1 MSNVIE
7 FNEFQAFYF
16 EMQKQ
21 LGIKNKELEEAI
33 SAIQKMK
40 SSSED
45 FSQFYKD
52 GDISEIEYFKVR
64 KKIKSVSSSLIG
76 DELVLED
83 IIKQLSFCE
92 IRFLLLN
99 IPLIFRSFSAIKKL
113 IRLIYNVTYFLNKLI
128 LLK

>member
-40 SSSED
+40 SSSEE
-45 FSQFYKD
+45 FSQFYKE
-52 GDISEIEYFKVR
+52 GNITEIEYFKVR
-64 KKIKSVSSSLIG
+64 KKIKSVCKYYEGRLEKLNSLIP
-76 DELVLED
+76 DIED
-83 IIKQLSFCE
+83 YINEYEMEFGK
-92 IRFLLLN
+92 
-99 IPLIFRSFSAIKKL
+99 P
-113 IRLIYNVTYFLNKLI
+113 
-128 LLK
+128 

>member
-21 LGIKNKELEEAI
+21 LDIKNKELEEAI

-52 GDISEIEYFKVR
+52 GDITEIEYFKVR
-64 KKIKSVSSSLIG
+64 KKIKSVCNYYEGRLEKLNNLIP
-76 DELVLED
+76 DIED
-83 IIKQLSFCE
+83 YINEYEMEFGK
-92 IRFLLLN
+92 N
-99 IPLIFRSFSAIKKL
+99 
-113 IRLIYNVTYFLNKLI
+113 
-128 LLK
+128 

>member
-21 LGIKNKELEEAI
+21 LDIKNKELEEAI
-33 SAIQKMK
+33 STIQQMK

-52 GDISEIEYFKVR
+52 GDITEIEYFKVR
-64 KKIKSVSSSLIG
+64 KKIKSVCNYYQGRLEKLSNLIP
-76 DELVLED
+76 DIED
-83 IIKQLSFCE
+83 YINEYEMEFGK
-92 IRFLLLN
+92 
-99 IPLIFRSFSAIKKL
+99 P
-113 IRLIYNVTYFLNKLI
+113 
-128 LLK
+128 

>member
-7 FNEFQAFYF
+7 FNEFQSFYF

-40 SSSED
+40 SNAEE

-52 GDISEIEYFKVR
+52 GDITEIEFAKVK
-64 KKIKSVSSSLIG
+64 KKIKSVCNYYEERLEKLNSLIP
-76 DELVLED
+76 DIED
-83 IIKQLSFCE
+83 YINEYEMEFGK
-92 IRFLLLN
+92 
-99 IPLIFRSFSAIKKL
+99 P
-113 IRLIYNVTYFLNKLI
+113 
-128 LLK
+128 